1 MTNREWL
8 NSLSDDELAK
18 YLSIVADY
26 GDAFFPNEL
35 FITYQTATINMKY
48 QHAPDFAEWL
58 KVERED
64 IKQ

>member
-26 GDAFFPNEL
+26 GNAFFPNEL
-35 FITYQTATINMKY
+35 FITYQTANRNMEY
-48 QHAPDFAEWL
+48 QHAPDFTGWL
-58 KVERED
+58 KAEKED
-64 IKQ
+64 IN